1 VGRLFLCEDPPADGQ
16 ADEEE
21 VYTFRKFTPSKSVM
35 FMVNY
40 DDGRTAYLWIDDPVK
55 ASDTWAIGVI
65 AQAQQE
71 QGSLPEG
78 TITSIRRVR

>member
-1 VGRLFLCEDPPADGQ
+1 M
-16 ADEEE
+16 
-21 VYTFRKFTPSKSVM
+21 YTFRKAPPAKSVM
-35 FMVNY
+35 FLVNY
-40 DDGRTAYLWIDDPVK
+40 DDGRTAYLWVENSVE
-55 ASDTWAIGVI
+55 AGDTRAIGLI